1 MKALQQVNF
10 LIQFLEVARNNTQ
23 EGGLKKGIRAV
34 ERILRAVQARILDDP
49 WIKSVLKVDDISI
62 DFQFDMAAESK
73 GDGAEGL
80 LAAFVALIKML
91 RDKLRY
97 FYGQLRDDYR
107 I

>member
-1 MKALQQVNF
+1 LQQVNF

-34 ERILRAVQARILDDP
+34 EKILRVVQARILDDP
-49 WIKSVLKVDDISI
+49 WIKSVIKVDDISI
-62 DFQFDMAAESK
+62 DFQFDMAAQRNKDDS
-73 GDGAEGL
+73 EGM
-80 LAAFVALIKML
+80 LAAFIALVKIL

-97 FYGQLRDDYR
+97 FFGQLRNDYR